1 MLSEPRDLLTEVQI
15 LTLERDELLKKYS
28 EANDIVEA
36 IKKGKIDAILVADEQ
51 KTKILTEKKSDFS
64 YRRFIENMSEGVV
77 TLNTSGVIL
86 FSNMSF
92 AKIVNLPLE
101 KVLGT
106 NFDSYIPVEY
116 KKTFNQFIKGDSE
129 QNSQIEIAFL
139 VPGRIGVY
147 LVLSLNKLQFIDAVV
162 LNIVCTDV
170 TEQRLAKGKL
180 NLLNDNLKKAIESRI
195 VSEKKIIQLN
205 DRLKANIEML
215 ESANN
220 DLSKFTHIASHDLQ
234 EPLRKIMTYSAMLIR
249 DYYDIIHPEQQSYI
263 NSIQNASKRMKDLI
277 NKIDDYSDIVDRDLL
292 FDQTNIRLIID
303 EILSNLG
310 DEIIESNATVNMEG
324 EPVEIEA
331 NTMQMK
337 QLFYNLLTNALK
349 FKKADVPPVINI
361 RFQKSTGKELH
372 LLSEERINESFCVV
386 YVRDNGIGFNPI
398 YKSKIFSVF
407 QKLNSSSLYK
417 GTGMGLAI
425 CKKIVEKHNGFINAE
440 SELDEGALFIITLP
454 EKQHQIV

>member
-1 MLSEPRDLLTEVQI
+1 
-15 LTLERDELLKKYS
+15 
-28 EANDIVEA
+28 
-36 IKKGKIDAILVADEQ
+36 
-51 KTKILTEKKSDFS
+51 
-64 YRRFIENMSEGVV
+64 
-77 TLNTSGVIL
+77 
-86 FSNMSF
+86 
-92 AKIVNLPLE
+92 
-101 KVLGT
+101 
-106 NFDSYIPVEY
+106 
-116 KKTFNQFIKGDSE
+116 
-129 QNSQIEIAFL
+129 
-139 VPGRIGVY
+139 
-147 LVLSLNKLQFIDAVV
+147 
-162 LNIVCTDV
+162 
-170 TEQRLAKGKL
+170 
-180 NLLNDNLKKAIESRI
+180 
-195 VSEKKIIQLN
+195 
-205 DRLKANIEML
+205 
-215 ESANN
+215 
-220 DLSKFTHIASHDLQ
+220 
-234 EPLRKIMTYSAMLIR
+234 MLIR